1 MNNDLSKLVEAVRAA
16 HADIAPTYAEYVQLA
31 FAIATDCGEA
41 GRSDFISLCE
51 PSPKFNALHANKL
64 FSSAL
69 RTGNQNV
76 HLGTAFHLAKLAGV
90 EIGFK
95 FQGFTKPFS
104 SHTRVSTYNIA
115 DTVDQ
120 AHETS
125 DRETEANDAPLH
137 IGSEPYTSLPRLVPG
152 YPWPSLLRDILGF
165 ADNAE
170 QRDILLLT
178 ALTAL
183 GATLGKTVR
192 CLYGMHWIYPCIQ
205 LFVIAPPA
213 SGKGI
218 MAWLRKFIEPIHRE
232 IRQQVD
238 LAMKQYRQD
247 LAAYHALGKEKAKM
261 EMPQMPKNSMFIISG
276 NNTGT
281 GILQNIM
288 DNNGTGLICETE
300 EDTISTAIGSEY
312 GHWSETLRRAFD
324 HDWLAYNRRTNQE
337 YRENKKSYLSLLL
350 SGTPAQVKPLI
361 PSVENGLFSRQL
373 FYYMHGIYQWINQFD
388 ENETDLEAIFTSIG
402 LEWKKLLNL
411 LKEHGL
417 HTLRLTDEQKQE
429 FNDLFSELF
438 TRSTIANG
446 REMNSSIARMAVN
459 ICRIMSVVA
468 MLRALENPQP
478 YQYQASSH
486 PLLTPDK
493 EIATDNIKD
502 GIITRWDMTITPEDF
517 KAVLNLVKPLYQH
530 ATHILSFLPPSE
542 VSHRANAD
550 RDAFFEALGI
560 QFTRA
565 QLLEQATTMGI
576 KPNTA
581 LTWLKR
587 LVKQGLIV
595 NLDGKGTYAHARV
608 CVC

>member
-152 YPWPSLLRDILGF
+152 YPWPSLLRNILGF

-247 LAAYHALGKEKAKM
+247 
-261 EMPQMPKNSMFIISG
+261 
-276 NNTGT
+276 
-281 GILQNIM
+281 
-288 DNNGTGLICETE
+288 
-300 EDTISTAIGSEY
+300 
-312 GHWSETLRRAFD
+312 
-324 HDWLAYNRRTNQE
+324 
-337 YRENKKSYLSLLL
+337 
-350 SGTPAQVKPLI
+350 
-361 PSVENGLFSRQL
+361 
-373 FYYMHGIYQWINQFD
+373 
-388 ENETDLEAIFTSIG
+388 
-402 LEWKKLLNL
+402 
-411 LKEHGL
+411 
-417 HTLRLTDEQKQE
+417 
-429 FNDLFSELF
+429 
-438 TRSTIANG
+438 
-446 REMNSSIARMAVN
+446 
-459 ICRIMSVVA
+459 
-468 MLRALENPQP
+468 
-478 YQYQASSH
+478 
-486 PLLTPDK
+486 
-493 EIATDNIKD
+493 
-502 GIITRWDMTITPEDF
+502 
-517 KAVLNLVKPLYQH
+517 
-530 ATHILSFLPPSE
+530 
-542 VSHRANAD
+542 
-550 RDAFFEALGI
+550 
-560 QFTRA
+560 
-565 QLLEQATTMGI
+565 
-576 KPNTA
+576 
-581 LTWLKR
+581 
-587 LVKQGLIV
+587 
-595 NLDGKGTYAHARV
+595 
-608 CVC
+608 